1 MHGTP
6 LMVGIHADGK
16 PVQESLP
23 SQFSTFDN
31 WIHNIEKIILV
42 GSNGH
47 AERRLRR
54 QDECPISSLGAGE
67 ISRWYLSLE
76 WGYGKE
82 GAK

>member
-1 MHGTP
+1 
-6 LMVGIHADGK
+6 
-16 PVQESLP
+16 
-23 SQFSTFDN
+23 
-31 WIHNIEKIILV
+31 LV

-76 WGYGKE
+76 WRYGKE